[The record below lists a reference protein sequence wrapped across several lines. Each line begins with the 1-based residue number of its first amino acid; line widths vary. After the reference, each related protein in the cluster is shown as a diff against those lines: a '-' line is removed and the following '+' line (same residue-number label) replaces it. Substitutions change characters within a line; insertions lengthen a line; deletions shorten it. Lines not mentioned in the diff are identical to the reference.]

1 MADNTRELVLDLLLE
16 AEKGK
21 ESPHELT
28 KAVLDKYDYLM
39 PQEKAFIKRL
49 SEGTI
54 ERQIELD
61 YVLNQIS
68 SVPANKMKPLIRC
81 LMRMSV
87 YQLLYMDAIPDSAV
101 CNEAVKLA
109 GRRKF
114 VNLKGFVNGVLR
126 RVARERGNITYPD
139 IRKEPVKGLSVKY
152 SVPEWLTG
160 MWLEEYGW
168 EITVRLLE
176 EQMKVRPVSIRFRAG
191 LDKEA
196 RSAYIAQMEQKG
208 VKVSPSPYLPYAFLL
223 TGVEGVASLPG
234 FQEGAF
240 TVQDVS
246 SMLAME
252 AASVGPGDQVL
263 DVCAAPGGKSL
274 FACERAGKVTARDVT
289 DKKTALIEENAMRM
303 GADNLVIQVWDGTV
317 FDESLEETADIL
329 LMDVPCSGLGVI
341 GRKRDIKY
349 HVTPRSLTDITLLQK
364 QLVQACWRYV
374 KPGGILLYST
384 CTVRR
389 EENEEMVRWIMEE
402 LPFEADGLEA
412 CLPGRLKEELAVLVP
427 LLHRDGLTREQ
438 EDCMVQLIP
447 GYMESDGFFYARLRR
462 RD

>member
-1 MADNTRELVLDLLLE
+1 MANQTRELVLDLLLE

-28 KAVLDKYDYLM
+28 KAVLDKYNYLP

-61 YVLNQIS
+61 FVLDQFS
-68 SVPANKMKPLIRC
+68 SMPAYKMKPLIRC

-87 YQLLYMDAIPDSAV
+87 YQLLYMDAIPDAAV

-109 GRRKF
+109 ARRKF

-126 RVARERGNITYPD
+126 RVARERGHITYPD
-139 IRKEPVKGLSVKY
+139 MGENPLKGLSVRY
-152 SVPEWLTG
+152 SMPEWLTG
-160 MWLEEYGW
+160 MLLEEYGW
-168 EITVRLLE
+168 EITARLLE

-196 RSAYIAQMEQKG
+196 RLAYIAEMEKRS
-208 VKVSPSPYLPYAFLL
+208 VRVSPSPYLPYAFLL
-223 TGVEGVASLPG
+223 SGVEGVASLPG

-252 AASVGPGDQVL
+252 AASIGPEDEVL

-274 FACERAGKVTARDVT
+274 FACERAKRVTARDAT
-289 DKKTALIEENAMRM
+289 EKKTALIEENARRMR
-303 GADNLVIQVWDGTV
+303 ADKLDIQVWDGTV
-317 FDESLEETADIL
+317 FDESREETADVL

-349 HVTPRSLTDITLLQK
+349 HLTPQSLTDIIKLQK
-364 QLVQACWRYV
+364 LLLSACWRYV

-384 CTVRR
+384 CTIRR
-389 EENEEMVRWIMEE
+389 EENEDMVRWLMEQF
-402 LPFEADGLEA
+402 PFETDSLEGL
-412 CLPGRLKEELAVLVP
+412 LPDRLKQEKAALRP
-427 LLHRDGLTREQ
+427 LLHREGLTREQ
-438 EDCMVQLIP
+438 EDCMVQLLP
-447 GYMESDGFFYARLRR
+447 GYMESDGFFFARLRR
-462 RD
+462 RA